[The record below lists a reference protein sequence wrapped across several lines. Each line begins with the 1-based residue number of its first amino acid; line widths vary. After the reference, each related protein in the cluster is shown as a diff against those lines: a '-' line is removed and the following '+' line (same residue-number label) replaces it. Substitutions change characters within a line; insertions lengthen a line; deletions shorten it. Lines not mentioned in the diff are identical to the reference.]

1 MFGYQWFIEVL
12 HSLKAHKIRTIFS
25 GFGVMWAMLIWV
37 LLQGVGSGIHN
48 GMMQR
53 FRSYTTRCMYISE
66 GYGSTASIHLTE
78 AIANALATGLNLFS
92 QVMPFFQKASSV
104 AYGPV
109 IHKSDLLGVGVGYE
123 KINDL
128 ALVEGRFFN
137 ARDIAERRSVCILGL
152 EMKKKIFDARQAVG
166 QFIAIDGVRVC
177 VIGVLDETIWFNNTR
192 IMLPS
197 SLFKALFRGHAEGI
211 DGIIATL
218 APKQNAIE
226 AAAKVLTYLAKRLNF
241 NANQQDALCIRGPFQ
256 RTTIFEVLFNVMK
269 GFIGLVSLCFLV
281 SGVVGVSNM
290 MLVVVKERRQELAI
304 RKVMG
309 AKPSDIMG
317 LILLE
322 SIVINLISGIL
333 GLGAGIGILQWMNRY
348 LLPMVENHGIARFE
362 FQFSLYALVVL
373 VLSGCLAAII
383 PIKRVGY
390 IKPVDA
396 LNKE

>member
-1 MFGYQWFIEVL
+1 MLGYQWFIEVL

-37 LLQGVGSGIHN
+37 LLQGVGSGVHN
-48 GMMQR
+48 GMMKR

-66 GYGSTASIHLTE
+66 GHGSTGPIHLTE
-78 AIANALATGLNLFS
+78 AITNELATGLNVFS
-92 QVMPFFQKASSV
+92 QVMPFFQKTSSV
-104 AYGPV
+104 AYGPI

-137 ARDIAERRSVCILGL
+137 ARDLAERLPVCILGL
-152 EMKKKIFDARQAVG
+152 EMKKKIFDVHQAVG

-197 SLFKALFRGHAEGI
+197 SLFKALFPRDAQVI

-218 APKQNAIE
+218 APKQNGI
-226 AAAKVLTYLAKRLNF
+226 AAAEKVRTYLARRLNL
-241 NANQQDALCIRGPFQ
+241 NANERDALCIRGPSQ
-256 RTTIFEVLFNVMK
+256 SATLFEVLFSVMK
-269 GFIGLVSLCFLV
+269 GFIGLVSCCFLV

-290 MLVVVKERRQELAI
+290 MLVVVKERRKELAI

-309 AKPSDIMG
+309 AKPSHIMG

-322 SIVINLISGIL
+322 SIAINLISGIL
-333 GLGAGIGILQWMNRY
+333 GLGIGIGILQWMNRY
-348 LLPMVENHGIARFE
+348 LLPMIENHGIARFE
-362 FQFSLYALVVL
+362 FQFSLYALVAL

-383 PIKRVGY
+383 PVKRVGY